1 MGHGSGSGVGGMV
14 PRPHRLPRYLL
25 RMTSAALPGSAALAR
40 GVLADRVAL
49 GSRAR
54 FLLPVIGA
62 AVVGLFAQ
70 VSVPLPFT
78 PVPLTGQTLGV
89 LLVGAALG
97 PRRGAASLGL
107 YVLGGAVGLPLYAAG
122 ASGVGALVGP
132 TGGYLVG
139 FVVAAWL
146 VGALAARGHDR
157 GPATMLAVYALGTA
171 AIYVL
176 GASWLAVVLGV
187 GPWEAFVLG
196 VAPFLVGDAVKAL
209 LAAGLL
215 PAAWR
220 LLGTRD

>member
-1 MGHGSGSGVGGMV
+1 MA
-14 PRPHRLPRYLL
+14 
-25 RMTSAALPGSAALAR
+25 SAALPGSAPLAR
-40 GVLADRVAL
+40 GVLADRIASR
-49 GSRAR
+49 SRAR
-54 FLLPVIGA
+54 FVLPVIGA

-97 PRRGAASLGL
+97 PRRGAASLGI
-107 YVLGGAVGLPLYAAG
+107 YVLAGAAGLPLYAAG
-122 ASGVGALVGP
+122 ASGSAALFGP
-132 TGGYLVG
+132 TGGYLAG

-146 VGALAARGHDR
+146 VGALAVRGHDR
-157 GPATMLAVYALGTA
+157 GPATMLAVYSLGSA
-171 AIYVL
+171 AIYLL

-187 GPWEAFVLG
+187 GPREAFALG
-196 VAPFLVGDAVKAL
+196 VAPFLAGDAVKAL
-209 LAAGLL
+209 IAAGLL